1 MKTGIFL
8 SYIGLGSNL
17 LHLSYCHEIAKKNG
31 PVSIVTICK
40 NLEQVLEDDPLI
52 KEVIFLDS
60 YHKKFVDIFK
70 LSKFF
75 RSKNFDNFYIFYPSA
90 RFFIASKLAG
100 IKNIHTY
107 RLFKKK
113 NLHMVKAAQ
122 EFTKKKLNINIC
134 PTETNLFIDKKKIEI
149 AKKQI
154 DKNKKNIVIGAGSS
168 GPSTRWGE
176 VNFINLINKLNERK
190 DCFFHIL
197 CGPDENDIAEKII
210 NNIEKNNCNSLSKK
224 TIGEVIPI
232 ISECDL
238 YIGNDSFGQH
248 VASQSSIPSI
258 ILLLDTPRA
267 YSDYSKNQF
276 RILPE
281 EISLDDIT
289 HDSKISP
296 DKIEV
301 NKVLKKA
308 LTFLN

>member
-1 MKTGIFL
+1 MAGFAAATFVRGIPYIQVPTTLLTHVDSSVGGKTAV
-8 SYIGLGSNL
+8 N
-17 LHLSYCHEIAKKNG
+17 H
-31 PVSIVTICK
+31 P
-40 NLEQVLEDDPLI
+40 
-52 KEVIFLDS
+52 
-60 YHKKFVDIFK
+60 
-70 LSKFF
+70 LSK
-75 RSKNFDNFYIFYPSA
+75 N
-90 RFFIASKLAG
+90 
-100 IKNIHTY
+100 
-107 RLFKKK
+107 
-113 NLHMVKAAQ
+113 
-122 EFTKKKLNINIC
+122 
-134 PTETNLFIDKKKIEI
+134 
-149 AKKQI
+149 
-154 DKNKKNIVIGAGSS
+154 
-168 GPSTRWGE
+168 
-176 VNFINLINKLNERK
+176 
-190 DCFFHIL
+190 
-197 CGPDENDIAEKII
+197 
-210 NNIEKNNCNSLSKK
+210 

-296 DKIEV
+296 EKIEV

>member
-1 MKTGIFL
+1 MKTGILL
-8 SYIGLGSNL
+8 SYKGIGSNL
-17 LHLSYCHEIAKKNG
+17 LHLSYCHEIANKFG
-31 PVSIVTICK
+31 PVTIITLCK
-40 NLEQVLEDDPLI
+40 NLQPILSEDPLI
-52 KEVIFLDS
+52 KEVICLEN
-60 YHKKFVDIFK
+60 YYKKFLHIYKLSRIFK
-70 LSKFF
+70 KMNL
-75 RSKNFDNFYIFYPSA
+75 DNLFIYYPSI
-90 RFFIASKLAG
+90 RYFIAGKISG
-100 IKNIHTY
+100 IKNVYTY
-107 RLFKKK
+107 SFSKK
-113 NLHMVKAAQ
+113 NLHLVNAAKT
-122 EFTKKKLNINIC
+122 FTEKNLKIENC
-134 PTETNLFIDKKKIEI
+134 PTETKIFISQKKRELVLKEI
-149 AKKQI
+149 N
-154 DKNKKNIVIGAGSS
+154 KNKKNIIIGAGSS
-168 GPSTRWGE
+168 GPTTKWGE
-176 VNFINLINKLNERK
+176 LNFINLINKLNERK

-224 TIGEVIPI
+224 TIDEVIPI

>member
-1 MKTGIFL
+1 MKTGILL
-8 SYIGLGSNL
+8 SYKGIGSNL
-17 LHLSYCHEIAKKNG
+17 LHLSYCHEIANKFG
-31 PVSIVTICK
+31 PVTIITLCK
-40 NLEQVLEDDPLI
+40 NLQPILSEDPLI
-52 KEVIFLDS
+52 KEVICLEN
-60 YHKKFVDIFK
+60 YYKKFLHIYK
-70 LSKFF
+70 LSKIF
-75 RSKNFDNFYIFYPSA
+75 KKMNLDNLFIYYPSI
-90 RFFIASKLAG
+90 RYFIAGKISG
-100 IKNIHTY
+100 IKNVYTY
-107 RLFKKK
+107 SFSKK
-113 NLHMVKAAQ
+113 NLHLVNAAKT
-122 EFTKKKLNINIC
+122 FTEKNLKIENC
-134 PTETNLFIDKKKIEI
+134 PTETKIFISQKKRELVLKEI
-149 AKKQI
+149 N
-154 DKNKKNIVIGAGSS
+154 KNKKNIIIGAGSS
-168 GPSTRWGE
+168 GPTTKWGE
-176 VNFINLINKLNERK
+176 LNFINLINKLNERK

-296 DKIEV
+296 EKIEV

>member
-1 MKTGIFL
+1 MKTGILL
-8 SYIGLGSNL
+8 SYKGIGSNL
-17 LHLSYCHEIAKKNG
+17 LHLSYCHEIANKFG
-31 PVSIVTICK
+31 PVTIITLCK
-40 NLEQVLEDDPLI
+40 NLQPILSEDPLI
-52 KEVIFLDS
+52 KEVICLEN
-60 YHKKFVDIFK
+60 YYKKFLHIYKLSRIFK
-70 LSKFF
+70 KMNL
-75 RSKNFDNFYIFYPSA
+75 DNLFIYYPSI
-90 RFFIASKLAG
+90 RYFIAGKISG
-100 IKNIHTY
+100 IKNVYTY
-107 RLFKKK
+107 SFSKK
-113 NLHMVKAAQ
+113 NLHLVNAAKT
-122 EFTKKKLNINIC
+122 FTEKNLKIENC
-134 PTETNLFIDKKKIEI
+134 PTETKIFISQKKRELVLKEI
-149 AKKQI
+149 N
-154 DKNKKNIVIGAGSS
+154 KNKKNIIIGAGSS
-168 GPSTRWGE
+168 GPTTKWGE
-176 VNFINLINKLNERK
+176 LNFINLINKLNERK

-224 TIGEVIPI
+224 TIDEVIPI

-296 DKIEV
+296 EKIEV

>member
-1 MKTGIFL
+1 MKTGILL
-8 SYIGLGSNL
+8 SYKGIGSNL
-17 LHLSYCHEIAKKNG
+17 LHLSYCHEIANKFG
-31 PVSIVTICK
+31 PVTIITLCK
-40 NLEQVLEDDPLI
+40 NLQPILSEDPLI
-52 KEVIFLDS
+52 KEVICLEN
-60 YHKKFVDIFK
+60 YYKKFLHIYK
-70 LSKFF
+70 LSKIF
-75 RSKNFDNFYIFYPSA
+75 KKMNLDNLFIYYPSI
-90 RFFIASKLAG
+90 RYFIAGKISG
-100 IKNIHTY
+100 IKNVYTY
-107 RLFKKK
+107 SFSKK
-113 NLHMVKAAQ
+113 NLHLVNAAKT
-122 EFTKKKLNINIC
+122 FTEKNLKIENC
-134 PTETNLFIDKKKIEI
+134 PTETKIFISQKKRELVLKEI
-149 AKKQI
+149 N
-154 DKNKKNIVIGAGSS
+154 KNKKNIIIGAGSS
-168 GPSTRWGE
+168 GPTTKWGE
-176 VNFINLINKLNERK
+176 LNFINLINKLNERK

-224 TIGEVIPI
+224 TIDEVIPI

-296 DKIEV
+296 EKIEV

>member
-1 MKTGIFL
+1 MKTGILL
-8 SYIGLGSNL
+8 SYKGIGSNL
-17 LHLSYCHEIAKKNG
+17 LHLSYCHEIANKFG
-31 PVSIVTICK
+31 PVTIITLCK
-40 NLEQVLEDDPLI
+40 NLQPILSEDPLI
-52 KEVIFLDS
+52 KEVICLEN
-60 YHKKFVDIFK
+60 YYKKFLHIYKLSRIFK
-70 LSKFF
+70 KMNL
-75 RSKNFDNFYIFYPSA
+75 DNLFIYYPSI
-90 RFFIASKLAG
+90 RYFIAGKISG
-100 IKNIHTY
+100 IKNVYTY
-107 RLFKKK
+107 SFSKK
-113 NLHMVKAAQ
+113 NLHLVNAAKT
-122 EFTKKKLNINIC
+122 FTEKNLKIENC
-134 PTETNLFIDKKKIEI
+134 PTETKIFISQKKRELVLKEI
-149 AKKQI
+149 N
-154 DKNKKNIVIGAGSS
+154 KNKKNIIIGAGSS
-168 GPSTRWGE
+168 GPTTKWGE
-176 VNFINLINKLNERK
+176 LNFINLINKLNERK
-190 DCFFHIL
+190 DCFFYIL

-224 TIGEVIPI
+224 TIDEVIPI

>member
-1 MKTGIFL
+1 MKTGILL
-8 SYIGLGSNL
+8 SYKGIGSNL
-17 LHLSYCHEIAKKNG
+17 LHLSYCHEIANKFG
-31 PVSIVTICK
+31 PVTIITLCK
-40 NLEQVLEDDPLI
+40 NLQPILSEDPLI
-52 KEVIFLDS
+52 KEVIFLEN
-60 YHKKFVDIFK
+60 YYKKFLHIYK
-70 LSKFF
+70 LSKTF
-75 RSKNFDNFYIFYPSA
+75 KKMNLDNLFIYYPSI
-90 RFFIASKLAG
+90 RYFIAGKISG
-100 IKNIHTY
+100 IKNVYTY
-107 RLFKKK
+107 PFSKK
-113 NLHMVKAAQ
+113 NLHLVNAAKT
-122 EFTKKKLNINIC
+122 FTEKNLKIENC
-134 PTETNLFIDKKKIEI
+134 PTETKIFVSQKKRSIVLKEI
-149 AKKQI
+149 N
-154 DKNKKNIVIGAGSS
+154 KNKKNIIIGAGSS
-168 GPSTRWGE
+168 GPTTKWGE
-176 VNFINLINKLNERK
+176 LNFINLINKLNERK
-190 DCFFHIL
+190 DCFFYIL

-210 NNIEKNNCNSLSKK
+210 NNIKKNNCNSLSKK

-296 DKIEV
+296 EKIEV

>member
-1 MKTGIFL
+1 MKTGILL
-8 SYIGLGSNL
+8 SYKGIGSNL
-17 LHLSYCHEIAKKNG
+17 LHLSYCHEIANKFG
-31 PVSIVTICK
+31 PVTIITLCK
-40 NLEQVLEDDPLI
+40 NLQPILSEDPLI
-52 KEVIFLDS
+52 KEVICLEN
-60 YHKKFVDIFK
+60 YYKKFLHIYKLSRIFK
-70 LSKFF
+70 KMNL
-75 RSKNFDNFYIFYPSA
+75 DNLFIYYPSI
-90 RFFIASKLAG
+90 RYFIAGKISG
-100 IKNIHTY
+100 IKNVYTY
-107 RLFKKK
+107 SFSKK
-113 NLHMVKAAQ
+113 NLHLVNAAKT
-122 EFTKKKLNINIC
+122 FTEKNLKIENC
-134 PTETNLFIDKKKIEI
+134 PTETKIFISQKKRELVLKEI
-149 AKKQI
+149 N
-154 DKNKKNIVIGAGSS
+154 KNKKNIIIGAGSS
-168 GPSTRWGE
+168 GPTTKWGE
-176 VNFINLINKLNERK
+176 LNFINLINKLNERK
-190 DCFFHIL
+190 DCFFYIL

-224 TIGEVIPI
+224 TIDEVIPI

-296 DKIEV
+296 EKIEV